1 MGEVSRR
8 AKVARVLALFAIG
21 TGCSVGAPS
30 TFTLTSASVDE
41 SYVCP
46 TSASDLAYT
55 IHATI
60 DVRNG
65 TSSSVT
71 IRSVTVVMTLAA
83 VKGGWLEHVGDK
95 YAAARVSVSPET
107 ASADSSASLNLS
119 IPSTSTTRHNPR
131 SSPTPPQIPTA

>member
-8 AKVARVLALFAIG
+8 AKVAPVLALFAIV

-46 TSASDLAYT
+46 TSARELAYT

-71 IRSVTVVMTLAA
+71 IRSVAVVLTLAS
-83 VKGGWLEHVGDK
+83 VEGGWLVQSGERYATVG
-95 YAAARVSVSPET
+95 VSVLPDT
-107 ASADSSASLNLS
+107 AHAASS
-119 IPSTSTTRHNPR
+119 
-131 SSPTPPQIPTA
+131 